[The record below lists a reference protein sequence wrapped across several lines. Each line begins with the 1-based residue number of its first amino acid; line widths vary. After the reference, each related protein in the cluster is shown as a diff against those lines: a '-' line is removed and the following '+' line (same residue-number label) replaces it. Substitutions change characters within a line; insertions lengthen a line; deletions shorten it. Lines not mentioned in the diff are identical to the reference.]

1 MSIQPFIVKRS
12 KVLPMFSLLSNTV
25 VHPHNSLS
33 PENMVAVIPQPL
45 TQQNPTNLHT
55 PSVRMIPSF
64 ALNRDRVY
72 WQTSTGN
79 YHNEFVSIISHIPPF
94 SIQTDAHAIPQNT
107 CMEISHK
114 SHSKNPLFAG
124 FA

>member
-45 TQQNPTNLHT
+45 TQQNPTNLH
-55 PSVRMIPSF
+55 
-64 ALNRDRVY
+64 L
-72 WQTSTGN
+72 
-79 YHNEFVSIISHIPPF
+79 PP
-94 SIQTDAHAIPQNT
+94 
-107 CMEISHK
+107 
-114 SHSKNPLFAG
+114 PLFLLALQALVAKTIVRRTKLRRLSNLRRNLKNG
-124 FA
+124 LLITATHILVVRTHTISMFTDTKVARG

>member
-55 PSVRMIPSF
+55 PSVRMTIICIEYKWSV
-64 ALNRDRVY
+64 L
-72 WQTSTGN
+72 TIIIMSTLS
-79 YHNEFVSIISHIPPF
+79 YF
-94 SIQTDAHAIPQNT
+94 
-107 CMEISHK
+107 
-114 SHSKNPLFAG
+114 
-124 FA
+124 